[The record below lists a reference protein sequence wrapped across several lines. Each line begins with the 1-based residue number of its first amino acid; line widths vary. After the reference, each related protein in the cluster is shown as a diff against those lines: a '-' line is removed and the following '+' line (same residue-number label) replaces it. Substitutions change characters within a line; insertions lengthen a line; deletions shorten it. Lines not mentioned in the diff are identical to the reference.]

1 MQPAAHPSEPSEK
14 MSNKYY
20 DLIDRYNAI
29 ENTATREEADKRI
42 LSETDD
48 SDIYAAL
55 NPDRAD
61 CIECLP
67 WNSSQKVLCVGAN
80 YGAYVELAAK
90 VHTLDI
96 ADAAEERLEL
106 IRKRYHLGETVA
118 AGHDEP
124 GLQTATEAKETLDTE
139 GKFKNLRLLREA
151 ADNDYDVIIAD
162 ITSADNEWELKGDKL
177 SFLKSAC
184 LHLRQGGALIFIAD
198 NVDALKYKAGILP
211 KHPELLIDKSFA
223 ERVKI
228 ELGFDR
234 LKHYYPLQNAA
245 FARNIY
251 SDTFMPDQGSFRFIS
266 DASFEERTAVYNE
279 EGLYGSLSDKGYFA
293 DYAPSYIYV
302 YLGYRSGKDS
312 VSEISGSVEQCGDA
326 DSIERCGEAQD
337 KELAAV
343 DKQPVSVD
351 KQPEHESTKAES
363 GNSYHASEHGFAD
376 YIRFNRT
383 RADKYAIKTELYI
396 SGAKDSRFVR
406 KQALEPAGNEHVD
419 SFMSKYELLN
429 SGLNKNQRETEH
441 KSDGP
446 EEDNLR
452 RDTENVSAGNS
463 DAVLSNAAS
472 APYDSTSGFS
482 RIEAVTP
489 SLGRTNDGLSYADF
503 DYIEG
508 RALSELLA
516 EHIRDGRAPETEI
529 NNALSLIL
537 GAGDSECHN
546 LDALFENVIVTD
558 DGCCHLIDYEWVYN
572 EAIDRDFLKYRI
584 LSYWYDAY
592 KTRLSAYED
601 KKAFTEI
608 FGIDPDKTEG
618 YDKREQEF
626 QENVRGDGEWE
637 TIAERFKTEQASPQL
652 IREQK
657 QRIAELTEWN
667 LRLQDEIEEHKT
679 ALSKE
684 REVERLSQNHIRNIE
699 KIKDN
704 QQAQLELLSAQN
716 AYLAR
721 HQSVL
726 SRIKRKAVAKLDIWA
741 PAESNKRRLIHYV
754 KNTILHPGRMMKLYL
769 TAEGRRYIRGDFS
782 IGGEFAQGG
791 ILSLPKC
798 EKPLVSIVIPAYN
811 QIAYTYACIRSII
824 AHTDSEATPYE
835 LILADDVSTDATVQ
849 IGDYISNL
857 IISRNSS
864 NMGFLKNCNQAAA
877 KARGEYIF
885 FLNNDTKVHEDWLGS
900 LVELIAG
907 DETIGMVGSKLVYAD
922 GRLQEAGGI
931 IWSDASGWNY
941 GRLDDPEKSEYN
953 YVKDVDYISGAA
965 IMIRASLWK
974 EIGGFDEYFAPAY
987 CEDSDLAFE
996 VRRHGKRVVYQPK
1009 SVVTHFEG
1017 ISNGTDVTGSGLKR
1031 YQLVNQ
1037 EKFKTKWA
1045 DELKKQSVNTGNPDP
1060 FSARDRSQSKP
1071 CVAII
1076 DHYVPT
1082 WDKDAGSKTT
1092 YQYIRMF
1099 LKKGFNVKFIGDN
1112 FLHEEPYT
1120 SALQQLGVEVLYG
1133 TEYRDNIY
1141 EYFRKNNDN
1150 IDFCYLNRPHIA
1162 VKYIDFLKK
1171 NTDIKCIFYGHD
1183 LHYLRI
1189 LREYE
1194 LTGEIRKK
1202 RESDYWRSVEFSVM
1216 EQADM
1221 VYYPSEVEIE
1231 AIHKYHPEI
1240 PAKAI
1245 TAYVWEDFNENVSV
1259 NSDFKLREGLLFVG
1273 GFKHPPNADAVK
1285 WFASQIMPKLR
1296 AAIPDIKFYVA
1307 GSGADEE
1314 VLKLHDS
1321 SKGIE
1326 ILGFVSDERLQELY
1340 NTSRLTVVPLR
1351 YGAGVK
1357 GKVVEAIYNN
1367 AAIITTSVGAEGI
1380 PDADKVMMVVD
1391 DNPEALI
1398 ENSEAIE
1405 QEFADKLIALYNDTD
1420 RCLSYSRACTDYI
1433 KEHYSIDAAWAVIAD
1448 DFK

>member
-1 MQPAAHPSEPSEK
+1 

-20 DLIDRYNAI
+20 ELIDRYNDI
-29 ENTATREEADKRI
+29 EDTATREEADKRI
-42 LSETDD
+42 LSELDD

-61 CIECLP
+61 CIECFP
-67 WNSSQKVLCVGAN
+67 WSDSQKVLCVGAN
-80 YGAYVELAAK
+80 YGAYAGLAAK
-90 VHTLDI
+90 VAVLDI
-96 ADAAEERLEL
+96 ADAAKERLEL
-106 IRKRYHLGETVA
+106 IKKRYRLDGDSEQYKQLNLIK
-118 AGHDEP
+118 EP
-124 GLQTATEAKETLDTE
+124 V
-139 GKFKNLRLLREA
+139 
-151 ADNDYDVIIAD
+151 DNDYDVVIAD
-162 ITSADNEWELKGDKL
+162 ITAADDEWELKGDKL
-177 SFLKSAC
+177 GFLKSAC
-184 LHLRQGGALIFIAD
+184 SHLKEGGALIFIAD
-198 NVDALKYKAGILP
+198 NADALKLKAGILP
-211 KHPELLIDKSFA
+211 KHPELLIDRSFA
-223 ERVKI
+223 ESIRT
-228 ELGFDR
+228 ELGFAQIKR
-234 LKHYYPLQNAA
+234 YYPLQNAA

-251 SDTFMPDQGSFRFIS
+251 SDSFMPNEGSFKFIA

-279 EGLYGSLSDKGYFA
+279 EGLYGSLCDKGYFA

-302 YLGYRSGKDS
+302 YTGYRLGTKPCKASQS
-312 VSEISGSVEQCGDA
+312 TEHTYA
-326 DSIERCGEAQD
+326 DRQ
-337 KELAAV
+337 
-343 DKQPVSVD
+343 Q
-351 KQPEHESTKAES
+351 
-363 GNSYHASEHGFAD
+363 ASENTDSSRAEVLSGEDFTD
-376 YIRFNRT
+376 FLRFNRT

-396 SGAKDSRFVR
+396 SGVGDRRFVR
-406 KQALEPAGNEHVD
+406 KQALKASGNEHIE
-419 SFMSKYELLN
+419 SFTHKYELLSRVTNLSTAANKAAECSESADN
-429 SGLNKNQRETEH
+429 SPI
-441 KSDGP
+441 D
-446 EEDNLR
+446 
-452 RDTENVSAGNS
+452 
-463 DAVLSNAAS
+463 NAAS
-472 APYDSTSGFS
+472 GVVSAVSYDKTLKLLK
-482 RIEAVTP
+482 IEAVKPHIGKTA
-489 SLGRTNDGLSYADF
+489 DGLSYADF

-508 RALSELLA
+508 RELSELLA
-516 EHIRDGRAPETEI
+516 EHIRDGRAPEAEI
-529 NNALSLIL
+529 KSALSLIL
-537 GAGDSECHN
+537 GDSSSECHN
-546 LDALFENVIVTD
+546 LDALFENVIVTA
-558 DGCCHLIDYEWVYN
+558 DGCCHLIDYEWVYD
-572 EAIDRDFLKYRI
+572 EPKDYDFVKYRI
-584 LSYWYDAY
+584 LSYWYEAY
-592 KTRLSAYED
+592 KSKLGAYED
-601 KKAFTEI
+601 KKAFTAV
-608 FGIDPDKTEG
+608 FGIDPDKIDGFE
-618 YDKREQEF
+618 EQEQAF
-626 QENVRGDGEWE
+626 QESVRGDADWE
-637 TIAERFKTEQASPQL
+637 TIAERFRPEPSSPQL

-699 KIKDN
+699 RIRDN
-704 QQAQLELLSAQN
+704 QQAQLEQLLAQN
-716 AYLAR
+716 AYLAV
-721 HQSVL
+721 HQSIS
-726 SRIKRKAVAKLDIWA
+726 SRIKRRLIAKLDNWA
-741 PAESNKRRLIHYV
+741 PAESNKRRLIHYA
-754 KNTILHPGRMMKLYL
+754 KNTLRHPGRMIRLYT
-769 TAEGRRYIRGDFS
+769 TADGRRYISGDFH
-782 IGGEFAQGG
+782 IGGEFSEGG
-791 ILSLPKC
+791 VLKLPSC

-811 QIAYTYACIRSII
+811 QVAYTYACIRSII
-824 AHTDSEATPYE
+824 ANTDSELTPYE
-835 LILADDVSTDATVQ
+835 VILADDVSTDATVH
-849 IGDYISNL
+849 IGEYIDNL

-864 NMGFLKNCNQAAA
+864 NMGFLKNCNQAA
-877 KARGEYIF
+877 KRARGEYIF
-885 FLNNDTKVHEDWLGS
+885 FLNNDTKVHEGWLSS
-900 LVELIAG
+900 LVTLISS

-941 GRLDDPEKSEYN
+941 GRLDDPDKPEYN

-965 IMIRASLWK
+965 IMIRTSLWK

-996 VRRHGKRVVYQPK
+996 VRKHGRRVVYQPK

-1017 ISNGTDVTGSGLKR
+1017 ISNGTDVNGSGLKR
-1031 YQLVNQ
+1031 YQVVNQ

-1060 FSARDRSQSKP
+1060 FSARDRSQAKP

-1141 EYFRKNNDN
+1141 EYFKKNNDN

-1245 TAYVWEDFNENVSV
+1245 TAYVWEDFNENASAS
-1259 NSDFKLREGLLFVG
+1259 SDFKQREGMLFVG

-1285 WFASQIMPKLR
+1285 WFASRIMPRLR
-1296 AAIPDIKFYVA
+1296 AAMPDINFYVA
-1307 GSGADEE
+1307 GSGADED
-1314 VLKLHDS
+1314 VLNLNDS
-1321 SKGIE
+1321 SKGIH
-1326 ILGFVSDERLQELY
+1326 ILGFVSDERLKELY
-1340 NTSRLTVVPLR
+1340 ATSRITVVPLR

-1380 PDADKVMMVVD
+1380 PDADKVMVVVD
-1391 DNPEALI
+1391 DNPESLI

-1420 RCLSYSRACTDYI
+1420 RCLELSLACTDFI
-1433 KEHYSIDAAWAVIAD
+1433 KAHYSIDAAWAVIAD
-1448 DFK
+1448 DFTLPRESV

>member
-1 MQPAAHPSEPSEK
+1 MQECIQQHIRQSLLEK

-20 DLIDRYNAI
+20 ELIDRYNDI
-29 ENTATREEADKRI
+29 EDTATREEADKRI
-42 LSETDD
+42 LSGLDD
-48 SDIYAAL
+48 SDIYMAL
-55 NPDRAD
+55 NPDRTD
-61 CIECLP
+61 CIECFP
-67 WNSSQKVLCVGAN
+67 WKSSQKVLCVGAN
-80 YGAYVELAAK
+80 YGAYVGLAAK
-90 VHTLDI
+90 VHALDI
-96 ADAAEERLEL
+96 ADVAEERLEL
-106 IRKRYHLGETVA
+106 IKARYHFGNA
-118 AGHDEP
+118 DFAIS
-124 GLQTATEAKETLDTE
+124 GLYE
-139 GKFKNLRLLREA
+139 NLRLIKEPV
-151 ADNDYDVIIAD
+151 DNDYDVIIAD
-162 ITSADNEWELKGDKL
+162 ITAADDEWELKGDKPG
-177 SFLKSAC
+177 FLKSAC
-184 LHLRQGGALIFIAD
+184 SHLRKGGALIFIAD
-198 NVDALKYKAGILP
+198 NADALRFKAGILP
-211 KHPELLIDKSFA
+211 KHPELLIDRSFA
-223 ERVKI
+223 ERVKS
-228 ELGFDR
+228 ELNFDHVKR
-234 LKHYYPLQNAA
+234 YYPLQNAA

-251 SDTFMPDQGSFRFIS
+251 SDTFMPDQGSFKFIA
-266 DASFEERTAVYNE
+266 DAGFEERAAVYNE

-302 YLGYRSGKDS
+302 YAGY
-312 VSEISGSVEQCGDA
+312 GSDKAAA
-326 DSIERCGEAQD
+326 DEA
-337 KELAAV
+337 V
-343 DKQPVSVD
+343 
-351 KQPEHESTKAES
+351 
-363 GNSYHASEHGFAD
+363 YAD
-376 YIRFNRT
+376 YLRFNRT

-406 KQALEPAGNEHVD
+406 KQAIKADGNNHIE
-419 SFMSKYELLN
+419 SFMHKFELL
-429 SGLNKNQRETEH
+429 
-441 KSDGP
+441 KSDF
-446 EEDNLR
+446 
-452 RDTENVSAGNS
+452 
-463 DAVLSNAAS
+463 SN
-472 APYDSTSGFS
+472 
-482 RIEAVTP
+482 IEAVKP
-489 SLGRTNDGLSYADF
+489 CLGRTNDGLSYADF

-508 RALSELLA
+508 RELSELLA

-529 NNALSLIL
+529 NSALSLIL
-537 GAGDSECHN
+537 GDSSTECHN

-558 DGCCHLIDYEWVYN
+558 DGCCHLIDYEWVYD
-572 EAIDRDFLKYRI
+572 EAIDRDFVKYRI

-601 KKAFTEI
+601 KKAFTAV

-618 YDKREQEF
+618 YDKQEQEF
-626 QENVRGDGEWE
+626 QESVRGDGEWE
-637 TIAERFKTEQASPQL
+637 TIAERFKPEQASPQL

-699 KIKDN
+699 RIKDN
-704 QQAQLELLSAQN
+704 QQAQLEQLLAQN

-726 SRIKRKAVAKLDIWA
+726 SRIKRRAIARLDNWA
-741 PAESNKRRLIHYV
+741 PAESNKRRLIHYA
-754 KNTILHPGRMMKLYL
+754 KNTVLHPGRMIRLYT

-782 IGGEFAQGG
+782 IGGEFADGG
-791 ILSLPKC
+791 VLALPPC

-811 QIAYTYACIRSII
+811 QVAYTYACIRSII
-824 AHTDSEATPYE
+824 AHTDSELTPYE
-835 LILADDVSTDATVQ
+835 VILADDVSTDATVH
-849 IGDYISNL
+849 IGEYIDNL
-857 IISRNSS
+857 IISRNTT
-864 NMGFLKNCNQAAA
+864 NMGFLKNCNQAA
-877 KARGEYIF
+877 KRARGEYIF
-885 FLNNDTKVHEDWLGS
+885 FLNNDTKVHEGWLSS
-900 LVELIAG
+900 LVELISS

-941 GRLDDPEKSEYN
+941 GRLDDPDKPEYN

-965 IMIRASLWK
+965 IMIRTSLWK

-996 VRRHGKRVVYQPK
+996 VRRHGRRVVYQPK

-1017 ISNGTDVTGSGLKR
+1017 ISNGTDVNGTGLKR
-1031 YQLVNQ
+1031 YQVVNQ

-1045 DELKKQSVNTGNPDP
+1045 DELKKQSVNTGNPNP

-1120 SALQQLGVEVLYG
+1120 SGLQQLGVEVLYG

-1141 EYFRKNNDN
+1141 EYFKKNNDN

-1245 TAYVWEDFNENVSV
+1245 TAYVWEDFKEAADDA
-1259 NSDFKLREGLLFVG
+1259 SDFKQREGMLFVG

-1285 WFASQIMPKLR
+1285 WFASRIMPRLR
-1296 AAIPDIKFYVA
+1296 DAMPDINFYVA
-1307 GSGADEE
+1307 GSGADED
-1314 VLKLHDS
+1314 VLKLNDS
-1321 SKGIE
+1321 AKGIH
-1326 ILGFVSDERLQELY
+1326 ILGFVSDERLEELY
-1340 NTSRLTVVPLR
+1340 ASTRITVVPLR

-1367 AAIITTSVGAEGI
+1367 TAIITTSVGAEGI
-1380 PDADKVMMVVD
+1380 PDADKVMVIVD
-1391 DNPEALI
+1391 DDPEALI

-1405 QEFADKLIALYNDTD
+1405 QEFADKLIALYNAPD
-1420 RCLSYSRACTDYI
+1420 RCRELSHACTEFI
-1433 KEHYSIDAAWAVIAD
+1433 KAHYSIDAAWAVIAD
-1448 DFK
+1448 DFKAEQNV